1 MNSGDGDRDIAV
13 QAEILYLTNLLLLP
27 GLAFAAL
34 LWLAHRQRART
45 APLCRC
51 HLRQTIYAS
60 LWAGVLLL
68 LVSISIIFLGGFAS
82 PYTWMVL
89 LLYFI
94 CCHSALILFGVLGL
108 ARAMAGLNYIYPLP
122 GSKRWQ

>member
-1 MNSGDGDRDIAV
+1 MTKDTDRRIAV
-13 QAEILYLTNLLLLP
+13 QAEILYLSNLLLLP

-34 LWLAHRQRART
+34 LWLAHRHKNSGA
-45 APLCRC
+45 ALALC

-60 LWAGVLLL
+60 LWAGILLL
-68 LVSISIIFLGGFAS
+68 LVALAIIYLGGFRS

-94 CCHSALILFGVLGL
+94 CCHSMLILFGVAGL
-108 ARAMAGLNYIYPLP
+108 ARAMAGLCYVYPLP